1 MIFGFE
7 NGSSKVKVWRR
18 QGVRRW
24 PSDNGYRSLDDTI
37 SAHPQLTRPRPAPG
51 AKASPVYVWTVIV
64 LFGLANAIAF
74 MDRGFLNLVV
84 EPIRQSL
91 KLSDVQVGVL
101 IGPAFILF
109 YSLVALP
116 IGWLSDRLSRKKII
130 LVGALF
136 WSVCMSWTGVASRF
150 SQILSAR
157 MGIGVGEA
165 TLNPAAISIISD
177 LAPRNAV
184 SRAVALF
191 IAIGALG
198 AGLGSLLGGL
208 LLGWLA
214 RAHAVSGLPV
224 IGAMTPWRQAFIILG
239 LPGLILVLLMGVMVR
254 EPDRQASAEGAG
266 AFGWRE
272 TGGYLLA
279 HRGST
284 LYVMFGFAL
293 ISALPAVGAW
303 TPAFLSRTYGWT
315 PAHTGPLLGLVQMLT
330 NPTGIVLGGLLSD
343 RLRQGGKEDGNVRVI
358 LICLAGALPFFLAF
372 PLMPTAAVSLLVY
385 APANFFMMV
394 CFGASTPVIPL
405 LVPKGMR
412 AQAIAIMFLTANLV
426 GSLGPMLIP
435 IITQYIFHDPK
446 SLRLALLL
454 LPLVICPASILVL
467 LAQRRAFLDQIVNVR
482 AGAAAAAEPTSSFKG

>member
-1 MIFGFE
+1 M
-7 NGSSKVKVWRR
+7 
-18 QGVRRW
+18 
-24 PSDNGYRSLDDTI
+24 
-37 SAHPQLTRPRPAPG
+37 
-51 AKASPVYVWTVIV
+51 ASPVYIWTVIV

-91 KLSDVQVGVL
+91 KLSDVQIGVL

-109 YSLVALP
+109 YSFVALP
-116 IGWLSDRLSRKKII
+116 IGWLSDRLSRKRII

-136 WSVCMSWTGVASRF
+136 WSACMSWTGGATRF
-150 SQILSAR
+150 WQILSAR

-177 LAPRNAV
+177 LVPRNAV
-184 SRAVALF
+184 SRAVAVF

-208 LLGWLA
+208 LLGWLG
-214 RAHAVSGLPV
+214 RAHAVSGLPI
-224 IGAMTPWRQAFIILG
+224 IGAMAPWRQAFIVLG
-239 LPGLILVLLMGVMVR
+239 APGLVLVLLMSLLVR
-254 EPDRQASAEGAG
+254 EPDRQANADRAG
-266 AFGWRE
+266 AYGWRE
-272 TGGYLLA
+272 TAGYLFA

-284 LYVMFGFAL
+284 LYVMVGFAL
-293 ISALPAVGAW
+293 ISALTAVGAW
-303 TPAFLSRTYGWT
+303 TPAFLSRSYGWT

-343 RLRQGGKEDGNVRVI
+343 RLRQRGKEDANVRVI
-358 LICLAGALPFFLAF
+358 LICLAAAFPFFLLF
-372 PLMPTAAVSLLVY
+372 PLMPTGELALLVY
-385 APANFFMMV
+385 TPANFFMMI

-426 GSLGPMLIP
+426 GSLGPIVIP
-435 IITQYIFHDPK
+435 MVTQYAFHDPK
-446 SLRLALLL
+446 ALRLALLL
-454 LPLVICPASILVL
+454 LPLVICPASLLVL
-467 LAQRRAFLDQIVNVR
+467 LGQRRAFLHQIVGVR
-482 AGAAAAAEPTSSFKG
+482 AGAEPALGLKG

>member
-1 MIFGFE
+1 M
-7 NGSSKVKVWRR
+7 
-18 QGVRRW
+18 
-24 PSDNGYRSLDDTI
+24 DDTI
-37 SAHPQLTRPRPAPG
+37 ASARAQSTISRPNPG
-51 AKASPVYVWTVIV
+51 ATASPVYLWTVIV

-84 EPIRQSL
+84 EPIRVSL
-91 KLSDVQVGVL
+91 KLSDVQIGVL

-109 YSLVALP
+109 YSFVALP

-136 WSVCMSWTGVASRF
+136 WSVCMSWTGGANRF
-150 SQILSAR
+150 WQILSAR

-177 LAPRNAV
+177 LVPRNAV
-184 SRAVALF
+184 SRAVAVF

-208 LLGWLA
+208 LLGWLG
-214 RAHAVSGLPV
+214 RAHAVSGLPI
-224 IGAMTPWRQAFIILG
+224 IGAMAPWRQAFIVLG
-239 LPGLILVLLMGVMVR
+239 SPGLVLVLLMSVLVR
-254 EPDRQASAEGAG
+254 EPDRRTMAEGAGAG

-279 HRGST
+279 HRRST

-303 TPAFLSRTYGWT
+303 TPAFLSRSYGWT

-330 NPTGIVLGGLLSD
+330 NPTGIVLGGLWSD
-343 RLRQGGKEDGNVRVI
+343 GLRRRGKEDANVRVI
-358 LICLAGALPFFLAF
+358 LICLAAAFPFFLLF
-372 PLMPTAAVSLLVY
+372 PLMPTPELALLVY
-385 APANFFMMV
+385 TPSNFFMMV

-426 GSLGPMLIP
+426 GSLGPMVVP
-435 IITQYIFHDPK
+435 MVTQYVFHDPK
-446 SLRLALLL
+446 ALRLALLL
-454 LPLVICPASILVL
+454 PPLVICPASLLVL
-467 LAQRRAFLDQIVNVR
+467 LSQRRAFLDQIVTVR
-482 AGAAAAAEPTSSFKG
+482 AGA